1 MESKSSRSVTDSW
14 RRRKPRRSPVAAPA
28 TTLGWMELRPLS
40 LQDEPEA
47 TKAHAELAREE
58 FEFLLGYEPGMDW
71 GQFLQKTENLRLG
84 IDIPPTWVPATFLVA
99 EDEGRIVG
107 RVSIRHRLND
117 YLLAVGGH
125 IGYAVRP
132 AYRGR
137 GYAVR
142 ILKSALVEARALGIE
157 SALLTCDADNFPSKA
172 TIERNGGVREASRP
186 GETKLR
192 YWIRT

>member
-1 MESKSSRSVTDSW
+1 
-14 RRRKPRRSPVAAPA
+14 
-28 TTLGWMELRPLS
+28 MELRPLS

-47 TKAHAELAREE
+47 TQAHAELARED
-58 FEFLLGYEPGMDW
+58 FEFLLGYGAGMEWDH
-71 GQFLQKTENLRLG
+71 FLQKTENLRLG
-84 IDIPPTWVPATFLVA
+84 LDVPPAWVPATFLIA
-99 EDEGRIVG
+99 EDEGRLIG

-137 GYAVR
+137 GYAGR
-142 ILKSALVEARALGIE
+142 ILKAALVEAGTLGIE
-157 SALLTCDADNFPSKA
+157 SALLTCDADNPASKA
-172 TIERNGGVREASRP
+172 AIERNGGVQDATSSQAA
-186 GETKLR
+186 KLR